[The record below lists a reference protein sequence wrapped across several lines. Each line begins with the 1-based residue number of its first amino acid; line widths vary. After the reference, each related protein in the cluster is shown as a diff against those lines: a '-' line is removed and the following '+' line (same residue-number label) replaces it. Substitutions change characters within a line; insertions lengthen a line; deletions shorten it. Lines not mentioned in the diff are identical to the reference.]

1 MSFNDAAVATMD
13 PLISWNMS
21 IICGL
26 VKSPLTKL
34 TAELRPGW
42 RSTTSRSSRQRL
54 TRRHNSGG
62 LTGIRR

>member
-13 PLISWNMS
+13 PRISWNMS
-21 IICGL
+21 ISCGL
-26 VKSPLTKL
+26 VISPIPELA
-34 TAELRPGW
+34 AELRTGW
-42 RSTTSRSSRQRL
+42 RSITSRSSRQRL